1 MLSLHAFAIYIGI
14 YAVAVA
20 IPGPGMI
27 AIVARALGSGFR
39 SAIPAAAGTTLG
51 DIILMSLSAFGLSL
65 VAQALGELFLA
76 VKLAGAAYLVYL
88 GYKYWTTPVTVT
100 EPVPTSARRGFLA
113 QLALTVGNPKAI
125 AFFVALLP
133 TVVDLN
139 ALNTFGY
146 LQLCSASLVVIPV
159 ISLTYA
165 ALAHRARGFLTS
177 ERARKRM
184 NKGAAAIMVGAGVG
198 VAVS

>member
-1 MLSLHAFAIYIGI
+1 MLSLHAFLIYVGI

-20 IPGPGMI
+20 IPGPGMV

-39 SAIPAAAGTTLG
+39 GTLSTIAGTTLG
-51 DIILMSLSAFGLSL
+51 DIILMTLSAFGLSL
-65 VAQALGELFLA
+65 VAQALGDLFLA
-76 VKLAGAAYLVYL
+76 VKLAGAAYLIYL
-88 GYKYWTTPVTVT
+88 GYCYWTAPVSADGI
-100 EPVPTSARRGFLA
+100 VPASSRKGFLA

-139 ALNTFGY
+139 NLNAIGY
-146 LQLCSASLVVIPV
+146 LQLCAASLFVIPP
-159 ISLTYA
+159 IALTYA
-165 ALAHRARGFLTS
+165 ALAARARGFLTS

-184 NKGAAAIMVGAGVG
+184 NKGAAAVMVGAGVG